1 MFFFQTKAVAPS
13 WNVGPPLFPT
23 QPRQVYI
30 ILGVNPTEETWQVK
44 LREGMSPRFETKS
57 KSNLE
62 TKNMDVT
69 RLYG

>member
-1 MFFFQTKAVAPS
+1 MFFSNKGRNPVLESGITH
-13 WNVGPPLFPT
+13 FPT

-57 KSNLE
+57 KGNLE
-62 TKNMDVT
+62 TKNMDVI